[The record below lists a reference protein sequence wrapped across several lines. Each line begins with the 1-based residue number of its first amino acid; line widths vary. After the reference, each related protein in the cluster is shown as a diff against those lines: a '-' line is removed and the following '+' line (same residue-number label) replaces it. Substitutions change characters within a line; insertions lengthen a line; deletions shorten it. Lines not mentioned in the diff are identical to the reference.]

1 MVMLK
6 AVLLGFLVSAAPLAS
21 AIGQDT
27 GAACAG
33 IGDDGERLACYDR
46 VFRTAGGEAPASE
59 AILLESERL
68 IPAAPSGREP
78 ATLTIAC
85 EAGGPE
91 VSFAFA
97 GQLVSVTGDIAPLTM
112 QVDQNATVVRTMSA
126 SADNRSLSF
135 SSDRDTE
142 TFLDSLAGGSNL
154 RVRVTP
160 VRQRSL
166 TVDYDIGDV
175 LPAIAALRENCS
187 PVDEAS

>member
-1 MVMLK
+1 MLK